1 MKAWILEKQ
10 ARVEEKPLTLQ
21 EVPTPQPAAGEIRLK
36 VHASGVCRTDIHVT
50 EGDLP
55 LRKSPLI
62 LGHQVAGVVDK
73 VGEGV
78 TRFKT
83 GDRAGVTWLNYS
95 CGSCKFCRSGRENL
109 CPQARFTGW
118 TEDGGHAEYMK
129 VSQDFAFHIR
139 ENLSLM
145 ETAPLMCPGITGYRA

>member
-78 TRFKT
+78 NRVQNR
-83 GDRAGVTWLNYS
+83 RAGGCHLAQLLLRQLQVLPLREGKPLS
-95 CGSCKFCRSGRENL
+95 PGKIHRLDRGRGT
-109 CPQARFTGW
+109 C
-118 TEDGGHAEYMK
+118 
-129 VSQDFAFHIR
+129 
-139 ENLSLM
+139 
-145 ETAPLMCPGITGYRA
+145 